1 MFFLLRVQDI
11 IPVNSVI
18 LEQNDKENHMKPL
31 VFSVSSVEQI
41 EDHIQ
46 SVRQDG
52 LTPTLAIV
60 FSSVVH
66 NLTEVGAAFAKFS
79 IEVFGASAS
88 GEITND
94 EVREES
100 IAVMLLDI
108 SRDAYRVNVF
118 DGEGKTSYQVGQ
130 NVAEWAKII
139 YDNPALMVMS
149 AGLHADGEQLVK
161 GIIDAIERQIPL
173 FGGFAAF
180 DPAMMPGIA
189 DTFVFNSSQ
198 VSPNGVVALIFD
210 LNLIEVEGLAAS
222 GWKGIGT
229 PKTITKA
236 AGNIVYSIDDEPALD
251 VYNKYLNIG
260 DDPTLATEYPLLWI
274 REDGSS
280 VMRAAMWINDDK
292 SIVYGG
298 TVPEGAKVRFGMSPG
313 VEIIEHAI
321 EQMSKFRQ
329 QVPRGDAIVLF
340 SCRARHLALGPMV
353 EDEISAIRKLWDV
366 PLVGFFT
373 FGEIGP
379 GTEGRCD
386 FHNHTLVPVLIHER

>member
-1 MFFLLRVQDI
+1 
-11 IPVNSVI
+11 
-18 LEQNDKENHMKPL
+18 MKPL

-41 EDHIQ
+41 EGHIQ
-46 SVRQDG
+46 SARQDG

-60 FSSVVH
+60 FSSVAH
-66 NLTEVGAAFAKFS
+66 NLTEAGAAFAKFN

-94 EVREES
+94 EVHEGS

-108 SRDAYRVNVF
+108 SRDAYGLNVF
-118 DGEGKTSYQVGQ
+118 DGKGKTSYQVGQ
-130 NVAEWAKII
+130 SVAEWAKTV

-149 AGLHADGEQLVK
+149 AGLHADGEQIVNGL
-161 GIIDAIERQIPL
+161 IHTMERQVLL
-173 FGGFAAF
+173 FGGFAGLAPPAGL
-180 DPAMMPGIA
+180 DPTIYSEIPQ
-189 DTFVFNSSQ
+189 TFVFNASQ
-198 VSPNGVVALIFD
+198 VLADGVVALILD
-210 LNLIEVEGLAAS
+210 RNAIELQGIAAS

-236 AGNIVYSIDDEPALD
+236 AGNIVYRIDDEPALD
-251 VYNKYLNIG
+251 IYNKYLNIG
-260 DDPTLATEYPLLWI
+260 ADPTLAIEYPLVWM

-313 VEIIEHAI
+313 SEIIEHAI
-321 EQMSKFRQ
+321 EEMSKFRK

-340 SCRARHLALGPMV
+340 SCSARHLALGPMV

-379 GTEGRCD
+379 GPEGRCD
-386 FHNHTLVPVLIHER
+386 FHNYTLVPVLIHEK

>member
-1 MFFLLRVQDI
+1 
-11 IPVNSVI
+11 
-18 LEQNDKENHMKPL
+18 MKPL
-31 VFSVSSVEQI
+31 VFSFSSAEQI
-41 EDHIQ
+41 EGHIQ

-66 NLTEVGAAFAKFS
+66 NLTEVGAAFAKYD
-79 IEVFGASAS
+79 IDVFGASTS

-94 EVREES
+94 EVHEES
-100 IAVMLLDI
+100 IVAMLLDI
-108 SRDAYRVNVF
+108 SRDAYRLNVF
-118 DGEGKTSYQVGQ
+118 DGEEKTSYQVGQ
-130 NVAEWAKII
+130 NVAEWAKTI

-149 AGLHADGEQLVK
+149 AGLHADGEQIVN
-161 GIIDAIERQIPL
+161 GIIYTMERQMPL
-173 FGGFAAF
+173 FGGFAGL
-180 DPAMMPGIA
+180 DPAIISGIPQ
-189 DTFVFNSSQ
+189 TFVFNSSQ
-198 VSPNGVVALIFD
+198 VLADGVVALILD
-210 LNLIEVEGLAAS
+210 RNAIELQGFAAS

-236 AGNIVYSIDDEPALD
+236 AGNIVYRIDDEPALD

-260 DDPTLATEYPLLWI
+260 ADPTLATEYPLVWI

-313 VEIIEHAI
+313 SEIIEHAI
-321 EQMSKFRQ
+321 EEMSKFRQ
-329 QVPRGDAIVLF
+329 QLPRGDAIVLF

-353 EDEISAIRKLWDV
+353 EDEISAIRKLWGV

-379 GTEGRCD
+379 GAEGRCD
-386 FHNHTLVPVLIHER
+386 FHNYTLVPVLIHEK